1 MTAAEAQEY
10 VDISTIGIDNVSEAP
25 APLPSASDK
34 ATVSYW
40 MATTSSKQLPISLD
54 EIPAQSDV
62 VIIGSGITG
71 VSCAYHLVN
80 SLPNASS
87 TEKQKLRSITIVEA
101 RSFCSGATGR
111 NGGHLTAASALAYT
125 DLAANPNHLLGARL
139 STLSNEE
146 IKVQTG
152 KVVQDILN
160 FETNTANHIRSI
172 LKTENAEE
180 QVGFTDDR
188 NWHLCFEH
196 AEVDAFQDSLRQ
208 AGQHQGMRRFV
219 EQVRR
224 VPMEEVDERMNQP
237 LGIVAVYEIPGATL
251 HPRKLVSLIY
261 SCAQRSAAANQISL
275 NLVTDTPVHQV
286 SVSRNESILTTSRGD
301 IKASYVVHAT
311 NGYASH
317 LLPHLSSP
325 STGII
330 PTRAQVVAVAPS
342 SGKHLW
348 GMGLSAGGGYE
359 YGHQRPST
367 ESTPPLY
374 ILGGGREYATGREWG
389 VADDTS
395 LNSQVS
401 AFLHPYLAKTFPD
414 SYGEK
419 VTREWTGIMGY
430 TKSKDPLV
438 GPVTGSRGGKEYIA
452 AGYSGH
458 GMTRAFGCAQVIADM
473 MVADVNG
480 EKWNNKS
487 RGLPECYLTEP
498 AKAMLLEA
506 AEVGKKIAA
515 VGPADG
521 MVEKNIDAEARRQDE
536 KLSQD
541 SSASCC
547 IVT

>member
-10 VDISTIGIDNVSEAP
+10 VDISTIGINEVSATP
-25 APLPSASDK
+25 APLPSSSDK
-34 ATVSYW
+34 ATLSYW
-40 MATTSSKQLPISLD
+40 MATTSSDQLPTSLD

-80 SLPNASS
+80 SLSNATS
-87 TEKQKLRSITIVEA
+87 TQKQQLGSITIVEA

-125 DLAANPNHLLGARL
+125 DLAANPNHPLNARL
-139 STLSNEE
+139 STLRNEE
-146 IKVQTG
+146 ITLETG

-160 FETNTANHIRSI
+160 FEMNTANAIRSI
-172 LKTENAEE
+172 LKTENAEQE
-180 QVGFTDDR
+180 VAFTDDR
-188 NWHLCFEH
+188 NWHLCFEQ
-196 AEVDAFQDSLRQ
+196 AEVDAFEDSLRQ
-208 AGQHQGMRRFV
+208 AVKHEGLRKFV
-219 EQVRR
+219 DQVRR
-224 VPMEEVDERMNQP
+224 VPMEEVEERMNRP
-237 LGIVAVYEIPGATL
+237 SGIVAVYEIPGATL

-261 SCAQRSAAANQISL
+261 TRAQRSAAAKGISL
-275 NLVTDTPVHQV
+275 DLVTDTPVHKV
-286 SVSRNESILTTSRGD
+286 SFAGDGSILTTSKGD

-317 LLPHLSSP
+317 LLPHLSSA
-325 STGII
+325 SNGII

-342 SGKHLW
+342 SAKFLW

-367 ESTPPLY
+367 ESNLPLY

-389 VADDTS
+389 VADDAS
-395 LNSQVS
+395 LNSEVS
-401 AFLHPYLAKTFPD
+401 AFLHPYLARTFPN
-414 SYGEK
+414 SYGEE

-438 GPVTGSRGGKEYIA
+438 GPVPDGRGGKEYIA

-458 GMTRAFGCAQVIADM
+458 GMTRAFGCAQVVADM
-473 MVADVNG
+473 IVADIRG
-480 EKWNNKS
+480 EKWSNKS
-487 RGLPECYLTEP
+487 GGLPECYLTEP
-498 AKAMLLEA
+498 AKAMLLEKPETEIVSTSA
-506 AEVGKKIAA
+506 ILENSSK
-515 VGPADG
+515 
-521 MVEKNIDAEARRQDE
+521 AEAQEDV
-536 KLSQD
+536 KLSQE

-547 IVT
+547 MVL